1 MTDLDQIRRALSDL
15 TDAVD
20 AMLQRSTPIRNEY
33 IKDHVDLCSAAT
45 LEILD
50 RIVQAA
56 ASAGREAVDASK
68 VFRDWCLLNRRKGRK
83 TAPLSWLD
91 RFAAVWTDR
100 LAESTANSSPAPSV
114 KAEAN
119 QDVAEAAA
127 PAPARNRQFHESDLQ
142 RRIGRAAY
150 ESRVAIAMMKFRCG
164 RFAAALAVHGMAVS
178 AGEIRP

>member
-15 TDAVD
+15 TAAVD
-20 AMLQRSTPIRNEY
+20 AMLQRSAYMRDDS
-33 IKDHVDLCSAAT
+33 IKDHVDLCSAAST
-45 LEILD
+45 EILD

-56 ASAGREAVDASK
+56 AAAGRGAVDAAK
-68 VFRDWCLLNRRKGRK
+68 IFRDWCLLNRRKGRR

-91 RFAAVWTDR
+91 RFVAVWTDR
-100 LAESTANSSPAPSV
+100 LAESTSKSAPV
-114 KAEAN
+114 LATKVDAN

-150 ESRVAIAMMKFRCG
+150 ESRVAMAMLKFRCG